1 MLSKNGFEDYSTK
14 FALSKIESFLMNRLT
29 KYSKFIVVIFFVL
42 NLGATSFSQNKLSPY
57 VNNQGQ
63 LNYSSLDNWYSR
75 KLKESVLLSGNTI
88 ELYGVGKVD
97 TKADLFDMKL
107 KDPASPWG
115 TTNVYA
121 KMVLDVGNTRVI
133 PEKRENGYCCRL
145 ETKIRKDNIA
155 GFKVD
160 VLLAGTLFVGE
171 MIEPVHGMKD
181 PIKNV
186 NQGIPF
192 TGMPKAVKFDYKY
205 NVGKTR
211 VQATTNI
218 STVAGSDK
226 AEFAIILQKRWE
238 DAAGNV
244 FATRIGGAR
253 QFYTGAQ
260 TKWIIG
266 ATYPLAYGDFTHL
279 PQYDPKTMGLIPSV
293 AEVYVKNTK
302 GKMVPL
308 VETGWG
314 KTGEVPTH
322 MILYFTSSYQGV
334 EYMGSTESVFWV
346 DNIELVY

>member
-1 MLSKNGFEDYSTK
+1 MKNSWKFLSIIIICF
-14 FALSKIESFLMNRLT
+14 FALSIGKT
-29 KYSKFIVVIFFVL
+29 
-42 NLGATSFSQNKLSPY
+42 AFSQSKLSPY

-63 LNYSSLDNWYSR
+63 LNYSSLDNWYYR

-97 TKADLFDMKL
+97 AKADLFDINL

-133 PEKRENGYCCRL
+133 PEKRDNGYCCRL

-160 VLLAGTLFVGE
+160 VLLSGTLFVGE
-171 MIEPVHGMKD
+171 LIEPVHGIKD

-186 NQGIPF
+186 SQGISY
-192 TGMPKAVKFDYKY
+192 TGMPKAIKFDYKY
-205 NVGKTR
+205 NVGLTR
-211 VQATTNI
+211 VKATTSV
-218 STVAGSDK
+218 STVAGADK
-226 AEFAIILQKRWE
+226 AEFCIILQKRWE
-238 DAAGNV
+238 DGDGNV

-253 QFYTGAQ
+253 QFYTGTQ
-260 TKWIIG
+260 SLWING
-266 ATYPLAYGDFTHL
+266 ATYPVTYGDPTHL

-293 AEVYVKNTK
+293 GEVYVKNSK

-314 KTGEVPTH
+314 KPGDSPTH

>member
-1 MLSKNGFEDYSTK
+1 MDIFSYCIKALIAGF
-14 FALSKIESFLMNRLT
+14 
-29 KYSKFIVVIFFVL
+29 FILFQPVQI
-42 NLGATSFSQNKLSPY
+42 FSQTKLSPF
-57 VNNQGQ
+57 VNNRGQ

-88 ELYGVGKVD
+88 ELYGVGKTD
-97 TKADLFDMKL
+97 AKTDFFDMKL

-115 TTNVYA
+115 TSNVYA

-155 GFKVD
+155 GYKVD
-160 VLLAGTLFVGE
+160 VLLSGTLFVGE
-171 MIEPVHGMKD
+171 MIEPVHGIKD

-186 NQGIPF
+186 SQGIPF

-205 NVGKTR
+205 NIGKNR
-211 VQATTNI
+211 VLATTNV
-218 STVAGSDK
+218 STVTGGDK

-238 DAAGNV
+238 DENGNV

-253 QFYTGAQ
+253 EFYTGKQ
-260 TKWIIG
+260 PQWVNG
-266 ATYPLAYGDFTHL
+266 ATYPVTYGDVTQL

-293 AEVYVKNTK
+293 GEVYVKNSK
-302 GKMVPL
+302 GKIVPL

-314 KTGEVPTH
+314 KSGEVPTH
-322 MILYFTSSYQGV
+322 MILYFTSSYEGV
-334 EYMGSTESVFWV
+334 KYVGSNESVFWV

>member
-1 MLSKNGFEDYSTK
+1 MLSKNGFEDYSIK
-14 FALSKIESFLMNRLT
+14 FALSKIESFLMNRHT
-29 KYSKFIVVIFFVL
+29 KYSKFMVVIFFVL
-42 NLGATSFSQNKLSPY
+42 NLGTTAFSQNKLSPY

-88 ELYGVGKVD
+88 DLFGVGKVD
-97 TKADLFDMKL
+97 AKADLCDMKL

-160 VLLAGTLFVGE
+160 VLLSGTLFVGE

-186 NQGIPF
+186 SQGIPF

-218 STVAGSDK
+218 SPVSGADK

-238 DAAGNV
+238 DANGNV

-260 TKWIIG
+260 QQWVNG
-266 ATYPLAYGDFTHL
+266 AT
-279 PQYDPKTMGLIPSV
+279 
-293 AEVYVKNTK
+293 
-302 GKMVPL
+302 
-308 VETGWG
+308 
-314 KTGEVPTH
+314 
-322 MILYFTSSYQGV
+322 
-334 EYMGSTESVFWV
+334 
-346 DNIELVY
+346 